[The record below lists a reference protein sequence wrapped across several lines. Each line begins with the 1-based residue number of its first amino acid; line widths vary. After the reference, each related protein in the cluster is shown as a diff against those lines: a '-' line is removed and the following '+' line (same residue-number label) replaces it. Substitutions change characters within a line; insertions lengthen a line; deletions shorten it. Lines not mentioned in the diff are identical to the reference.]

1 LAQTGA
7 TRARK
12 RCAGAPMGL
21 IRLIAAP
28 IRRLAASRLV
38 QLGVVVALIL
48 LLENFSDNR
57 AVLGQFAD
65 VLDKAVEGTVQLVSD
80 HLVRLRTFSKS
91 LLTDSV
97 MIVYVYIICLVI
109 FTVLRFAIRL
119 LIDAAGLTNFMWL
132 RNTIARERGIA
143 AYRAWLPLERI
154 RPADCPQQV
163 WEEQFAWPKDNKP
176 PYPPLH
182 WRILREAL
190 AYVILIVLVA
200 VLIQLFTP
208 FPVLNWIGARI

>member
-1 LAQTGA
+1 
-7 TRARK
+7 
-12 RCAGAPMGL
+12 MGL

-28 IRRLAASRLV
+28 IRRLASSRLV
-38 QLGVVVALIL
+38 QFAVVVALIL
-48 LLENFSDNR
+48 LLENFSDSR
-57 AVLGQFAD
+57 PLLSEIAD
-65 VLDKAVEGTVQLVSD
+65 ALDKAVEGTVQLVSD

-97 MIVYVYIICLVI
+97 MIVYVYIACLLI
-109 FTVLRFAIRL
+109 FAVLRYVVRR
-119 LIDAAGLTNFMWL
+119 LIDIAGLTNFLWL

-154 RPADCPQQV
+154 RPTDCPQDV

-176 PYPPLH
+176 PYPPLR
-182 WRILREAL
+182 WRILREVL
-190 AYVILIVLVA
+190 AYVILIVLIA

-208 FPVLNWIGARI
+208 FPVLSWIGARI

>member
-1 LAQTGA
+1 
-7 TRARK
+7 
-12 RCAGAPMGL
+12 MGL
-21 IRLIAAP
+21 IRLIVAP
-28 IRRLAASRLV
+28 IRRLASSRLV
-38 QLGVVVALIL
+38 QLGIVVALIL

-57 AVLGQFAD
+57 AGLSQLAD
-65 VLDKAVEGTVQLVSD
+65 ALDKAVDGTVQFVSD
-80 HLVRLRTFSKS
+80 HLLRLRTFSRS

-97 MIVYVYIICLVI
+97 MVVYVYVICLLI
-109 FTVLRFAIRL
+109 FTVVRYAVRL
-119 LIDAAGLTNFMWL
+119 LLDFAGLTNFLWL

-154 RPADCPQQV
+154 RPHDCPQDV
-163 WEEQFAWPKDNKP
+163 WEEQFAWPKDDKP

-190 AYVILIVLVA
+190 AYAILIALIV

-208 FPVLNWIGARI
+208 FPVLTWIGGRI

>member
-1 LAQTGA
+1 
-7 TRARK
+7 
-12 RCAGAPMGL
+12 MGL

-28 IRRLAASRLV
+28 IRRLASSRLV
-38 QLGVVVALIL
+38 QLAVVVSLIL
-48 LLENFSDNR
+48 LLENFSDGR
-57 AVLGQFAD
+57 PLVSEIAD

-97 MIVYVYIICLVI
+97 MIVYVYVACLVI
-109 FTVLRFAIRL
+109 FTVLRTVVVR
-119 LIDAAGLTNFMWL
+119 LIDVAGLTNFLWL

-154 RPADCPQQV
+154 RPTDCPQDV

-182 WRILREAL
+182 RRILREVL

-208 FPVLNWIGARI
+208 FPVLSWIGARV

>member
-1 LAQTGA
+1 
-7 TRARK
+7 
-12 RCAGAPMGL
+12 MGL

-28 IRRLAASRLV
+28 IRRLAGSRLV

-57 AVLGQFAD
+57 VVLSQFAD

-109 FTVLRFAIRL
+109 FTVLRIVVRL
-119 LIDAAGLTNFMWL
+119 LVDAAGLTNFMWL

-154 RPADCPQQV
+154 RPADCPQEV

-182 WRILREAL
+182 WRILREVL
-190 AYVILIVLVA
+190 AYLILIVLLA

-208 FPVLNWIGARI
+208 FPVLSWIGVRI

>member
-1 LAQTGA
+1 
-7 TRARK
+7 
-12 RCAGAPMGL
+12 MGL

-28 IRRLAASRLV
+28 IRRLAGSRLV
-38 QLGVVVALIL
+38 QLAVVVALIL
-48 LLENFSDNR
+48 LLENFSGNR
-57 AVLGQFAD
+57 PLISEIAD

-97 MIVYVYIICLVI
+97 MIVYVYVACLLI
-109 FTVLRFAIRL
+109 FTVLRFVVMR
-119 LIDAAGLTNFMWL
+119 LIDLAGLTNFLWL

-154 RPADCPQQV
+154 RPADCPQEV

-176 PYPPLH
+176 PYPPLR
-182 WRILREAL
+182 WRILREVS

-200 VLIQLFTP
+200 VLLQLFTP
-208 FPVLNWIGARI
+208 FPVLSWIAARF

>member
-1 LAQTGA
+1 
-7 TRARK
+7 
-12 RCAGAPMGL
+12 MGL

-28 IRRLAASRLV
+28 IRRLASSRLV
-38 QLGVVVALIL
+38 QLGVVVAIIL

-57 AVLGQFAD
+57 AVLSQLAD
-65 VLDKAVEGTVQLVSD
+65 ALDKAVDGTVQLVSD
-80 HLVRLRTFSKS
+80 HLLRLRTFSKS

-97 MIVYVYIICLVI
+97 MIVYVYVICLLI
-109 FTVLRFAIRL
+109 FTVVRYAVRL
-119 LIDAAGLTNFMWL
+119 LVDLAGWSNFLWL

-154 RPADCPQQV
+154 RPRDCPQDV
-163 WEEQFAWPKDNKP
+163 WEKQFAWPEGDKP

-182 WRILREAL
+182 WRILREVL
-190 AYVILIVLVA
+190 AYVILVALLA

-208 FPVLNWIGARI
+208 FPVLTWIGERI